1 MLRLIFCTL
10 DHIQIDGKKWMAQK
24 YVSSKEG
31 IHFEIK
37 FFSGDKAI
45 QKGSWEFTVG
55 PKIIWDFL

>member
-10 DHIQIDGKKWMAQK
+10 DRIQIDGKKWMAQK

-37 FFSGDKAI
+37 FFSGDEAI
-45 QKGSWEFTVG
+45 QKGS
-55 PKIIWDFL
+55 